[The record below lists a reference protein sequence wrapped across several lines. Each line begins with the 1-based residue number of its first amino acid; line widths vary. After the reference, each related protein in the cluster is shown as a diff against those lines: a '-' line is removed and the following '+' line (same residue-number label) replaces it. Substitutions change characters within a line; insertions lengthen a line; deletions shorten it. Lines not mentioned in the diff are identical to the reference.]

1 MEARRTM
8 TLPDPERATASEI
21 EEALVHF
28 DELDASS
35 LERLEDHPAH
45 GPTLSLL
52 REAEAWLAEAG
63 PEAFALGPCPPAEA
77 LYDLGRG
84 PGFHP
89 LPPGEEA
96 SLAEHVERCADCTAL
111 LTSLK
116 CAPPLPLAVSEP
128 PLSVVR
134 PRRQPHRLV
143 LIAAAASL
151 LLATFVLPGLLED
164 PLSGLPETPL
174 YRGQASESLFF
185 PRGPLLDRGE
195 LPSTLDFELAEVAG
209 AEEYRI
215 EIFRHA
221 GGAFDSGELVSTH
234 TPGTNHLERETL
246 PIGHYTWR
254 AWARVKGLEQDLGAR
269 DFEVRA
275 NPELLARLGRLE
287 DDASVAEVVE
297 EIRLLDQAGFLTD
310 ARALAR
316 SLPESEERDA
326 YLRPPGR

>member
-1 MEARRTM
+1 M
-8 TLPDPERATASEI
+8 TLPDPEVATASEI

-35 LERLEDHPAH
+35 LERLEDHPLH
-45 GPTLSLL
+45 GPTLTRL

-63 PEAFALGPCPPAEA
+63 PEALALGPCPPAEA

-84 PGFHP
+84 PGYHP
-89 LPPGEEA
+89 LPPEEEA
-96 SLAEHVERCADCTAL
+96 SLAEHVERCADCRTL

-116 CAPPLPLAVSEP
+116 SAPPLPLEASEP

-134 PRRQPHRLV
+134 PRRPRRPPRRLV
-143 LIAAAASL
+143 LLAAAASL
-151 LLATFVLPGLLED
+151 LLMTLVLPGLLKD

-275 NPELLARLGRLE
+275 NPGLLARLGQLE

-297 EIRLLDQAGFLTD
+297 EIRHLDQAGFLTD